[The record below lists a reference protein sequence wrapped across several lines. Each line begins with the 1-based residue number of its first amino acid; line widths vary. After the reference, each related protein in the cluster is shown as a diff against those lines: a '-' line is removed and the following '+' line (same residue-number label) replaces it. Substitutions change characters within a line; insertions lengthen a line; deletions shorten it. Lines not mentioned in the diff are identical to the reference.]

1 MKRWGFKT
9 PYESRT
15 TNANLTLIKEILVG
29 KAVKKSSEEAL
40 DQALDKLVMIC
51 PNKKTYDEL
60 TSLMFQLYCGNDYGL
75 GNFSLSFLD
84 KIEKRWQSGRKQ
96 VAQAKGLKLVVE
108 NV

>member
-1 MKRWGFKT
+1 M
-9 PYESRT
+9 
-15 TNANLTLIKEILVG
+15 G
-29 KAVKKSSEEAL
+29 KSVKKSSEEAL
-40 DQALDKLVMIC
+40 DQALDKLVMLA

-84 KIEKRWQSGRKQ
+84 KIESRWQSGRKKI
-96 VAQAKGLKLVVE
+96 AQAKGLKLVVK

>member
-1 MKRWGFKT
+1 MGKT
-9 PYESRT
+9 
-15 TNANLTLIKEILVG
+15 A
-29 KAVKKSSEEAL
+29 KKSSEEAL
-40 DQALDKLVMIC
+40 DQALDKLIMMC

>member
-1 MKRWGFKT
+1 M
-9 PYESRT
+9 
-15 TNANLTLIKEILVG
+15 G

-84 KIEKRWQSGRKQ
+84 KIEERWQSGRKQ

>member
-1 MKRWGFKT
+1 
-9 PYESRT
+9 
-15 TNANLTLIKEILVG
+15 VG

-40 DQALDKLVMIC
+40 DQALEKLVLIS

-84 KIEKRWQSGRKQ
+84 KIEKCWQSGRKRL
-96 VAQAKGLKLVVE
+96 AQDKGLKLVVK
-108 NV
+108 NA

>member
-1 MKRWGFKT
+1 M
-9 PYESRT
+9 EISRT
-15 TNANLTLIKEILVG
+15 A
-29 KAVKKSSEEAL
+29 KKSGEEAL

-84 KIEKRWQSGRKQ
+84 KIESRWQSGRKKI
-96 VAQAKGLKLVVE
+96 AQARGLKLVVKDA
-108 NV
+108 

>member
-1 MKRWGFKT
+1 M
-9 PYESRT
+9 
-15 TNANLTLIKEILVG
+15 G

-40 DQALDKLVMIC
+40 DQALDKLVMLA

-75 GNFSLSFLD
+75 GNFSLSFLN
-84 KIEKRWQSGRKQ
+84 KTESRWQSGRKKI
-96 VAQAKGLKLVVE
+96 AQAKGLKLVVK